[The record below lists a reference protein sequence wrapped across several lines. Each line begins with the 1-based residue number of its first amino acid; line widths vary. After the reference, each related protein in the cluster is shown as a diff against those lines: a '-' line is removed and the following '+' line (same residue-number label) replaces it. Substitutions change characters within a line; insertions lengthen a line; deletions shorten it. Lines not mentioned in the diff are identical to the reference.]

1 MGLRDYSI
9 LSPEQEQE
17 LKEKIEALW
26 YLKDE
31 NGDWR
36 YTGTQI
42 ARAIGFRAKEAP
54 DNPYAYLEPERIYN
68 YRRKLGIEPR
78 REPRGYPH
86 RYRNKQTDPIDL
98 DTIIRKVEAVPCRD
112 FNNRR
117 KRAGFMLG
125 FWGGFRNT
133 ENRLLTR
140 SDFEFDEN
148 PYGIEVLR
156 CNAFRLKKGRLVSR
170 AEATYSVELILD
182 WVFVREIAEWVESFS
197 ERERPWDVHRQTWWR
212 WHKDV
217 LGRDFYPHFQRENRI
232 TFFASDPRFSI
243 AMIRAWTGLHLV
255 TIENY
260 ISKSRRFSVT
270 ATSKINEYLFENYQ
284 TT

>member
-133 ENRLLTR
+133 ENRLLGCSPGAISSLMR
-140 SDFEFDEN
+140 
-148 PYGIEVLR
+148 IRMALR
-156 CNAFRLKKGRLVSR
+156 CCGVTPSGLRRAGWSAEPRLR
-170 AEATYSVELILD
+170 T
-182 WVFVREIAEWVESFS
+182 
-197 ERERPWDVHRQTWWR
+197 
-212 WHKDV
+212 
-217 LGRDFYPHFQRENRI
+217 
-232 TFFASDPRFSI
+232 ASS
-243 AMIRAWTGLHLV
+243 
-255 TIENY
+255 
-260 ISKSRRFSVT
+260 
-270 ATSKINEYLFENYQ
+270 
-284 TT
+284 

>member
-42 ARAIGFRAKEAP
+42 ARAISFRAKEAP

-182 WVFVREIAEWVESFS
+182 WAFVREIAEWVERFS
-197 ERERPWDVHRQTWWR
+197 EGERPWCVHRQTWWR

-243 AMIRAWTGLHLV
+243 AEIRAWTGLHLV